1 MASTWLFCTTCL
13 PLDVAPPVCH
23 PLSSSR
29 GLSTHWSLSVVDNE
43 GVVDGRLDPLRSK
56 PGVVGLEEGQ
66 STLFFKASSPV
77 LNILP
82 HALTLDP

>member
-1 MASTWLFCTTCL
+1 MW
-13 PLDVAPPVCH
+13 PL
-23 PLSSSR
+23 LSATPSVPA
-29 GLSTHWSLSVVDNE
+29 GGYPHTGHLLSVVDNE

-66 STLFFKASSPV
+66 STFFFKASSPV